1 MEYDWER
8 TFPFLEINRDQVINL
23 FQDILKKENI
33 IRVTPINEG
42 CRTTNYII
50 QTSESNN
57 KYILKIFFSKD
68 QSYKKEIELLTK
80 LKENKSIPVSKIYR
94 VSRSELIQN
103 KEYAIYEYIEGMTLG
118 QAIKGGYIVEEGFVR
133 EVAKT
138 LTMIHKHKFDKVGF
152 LDEHLNVKESLPPLK
167 IWYQKFVG
175 ERAKQRLGKDIINRI
190 NNIVNKNE
198 RILEKLDEE
207 ISLVHGDFQGT
218 NILIKNSKLSG
229 ILDWEFAM
237 AGHPIA
243 DIGQFFRYE
252 EYFNSNLL
260 KAFENEYNKNSDY
273 KLEKDWYKI
282 SKLRDLINLIQLIDG
297 EENMPNKYA
306 NIKDIIINNISIL
319 K

>member
-8 TFPFLEINRDQVINL
+8 TFPFLEVNRDQVINL
-23 FQDILKKENI
+23 FKGVLKKENI
-33 IRVTPINEG
+33 IEVTPISEG

-50 QTSESNN
+50 QTSECKN
-57 KYILKIFFSKD
+57 KYVLKIFFSTD
-68 QSYKKEIELLTK
+68 QSYKREIQLLTK
-80 LKENKSIPVSKIYR
+80 LKECKSIPVSKIYI
-94 VSRSELIQN
+94 VSRSDLIQN
-103 KEYAIYEYIEGMTLG
+103 KEYAIYEYMEGVTLG
-118 QAIKGGYIVEEGFVR
+118 QAIKDGYIVEERFIR

-152 LDEHLNVKESLPPLK
+152 LDEDLNVKESVPPLK
-167 IWYQKFVG
+167 IWYEKFIG
-175 ERAKQRLGKDIINRI
+175 ERAKQRLGKSIINKI
-190 NNIVNKNE
+190 SNIVKKYE
-198 RILEKLDEE
+198 KVLEKLDEE

-218 NILIKNSKLSG
+218 NILIKNGKLSG

-237 AGHPIA
+237 AGHPLA

-252 EYFNSNLL
+252 EYFNINLL
-260 KAFENEYNKNSDY
+260 KVFENEYNKNSDY

-306 NIKDIIINNISIL
+306 NIKDIIINDINIL

>member
-8 TFPFLEINRDQVINL
+8 TFPFLEIDKSRVSKL
-23 FQDILKKENI
+23 FEGILEEKNI
-33 IRVTPINEG
+33 INIIPINEG

-50 QTSESNN
+50 QTSEFPN
-57 KYILKIFFSKD
+57 KYILKIFISTD
-68 QSYKKEIELLTK
+68 QSYKKEIKLLTK
-80 LKENKSIPVSKIYR
+80 LNENKSIPVSKIYR
-94 VSRSELIQN
+94 FSRSDIIQN

-118 QAIKGGYIVEEGFVR
+118 QAIKGGYIVEERFVR

-152 LDEHLNVKESLPPLK
+152 LDEHLNVKESLPLLK
-167 IWYQKFVG
+167 IWYQKFMG
-175 ERAKQRLGKDIINRI
+175 ERAKQRLGKNIINKI
-190 NNIVNKNE
+190 NNIVKKNE
-198 RILEKLDEE
+198 KILEKLDEE

-218 NILIKNSKLSG
+218 NILIKNGKLSG

-237 AGHPIA
+237 AGHPLS

-252 EYFNSNLL
+252 EYFNINLL
-260 KAFENEYNKNSDY
+260 NVFEDEYNKNSYY
-273 KLEKDWYKI
+273 KLNKDWYKI

-306 NIKDIIINNISIL
+306 NIKHIIINNINIL